1 MKRTLMTLATV
12 AVAATLVMTGCK
24 KDDPITPETPEE
36 ETLENVF
43 AGTSWVSHMEN
54 SIVEQGIQMNISY
67 DVSLDF
73 LDTVNGE
80 IFQDIYLEVPAFPAA
95 SQSMNETDAFTYT
108 FTEDSVF
115 LCSTYVD
122 AQAGDTV
129 VDSMGMAYDKEA
141 KTLTLD
147 FNDADME
154 RFMGTTSVVFTL
166 RESVKTIHPHPVSDA
181 GKSSWHKLVEK
192 VLETLGR

>member
-1 MKRTLMTLATV
+1 MTLAAI
-12 AVAATLVMTGCK
+12 AVAATMVMTGCK
-24 KDDPITPETPEE
+24 KDDYVDPITPETPEE

-67 DVSLDF
+67 DVALDF
-73 LDTVNGE
+73 LDTVNVE
-80 IFQDIYLEVPAFPAA
+80 MFQDIYLEVPAFPAA
-95 SQSMNETDAFTYT
+95 SQSMNQTDAFTYT

-115 LCSTYVD
+115 MYGTYVD
-122 AQAGDTV
+122 ETTGDTL
-129 VDSMGMAYDKEA
+129 DDNYALAYDKEA
-141 KTLTLD
+141 NTLTLD

-154 RFMGTTSVVFTL
+154 SMMGTSSIVFTP
-166 RESVKTIHPHPVSDA
+166 REGTKTIHPHPVSDA

-192 VLETLGR
+192 VLESLGR

>member
-1 MKRTLMTLATV
+1 MTLATI
-12 AVAATLVMTGCK
+12 AVAATMLLTGCK
-24 KDDPITPETPEE
+24 KDDYVDPITPETPEE

-54 SIVEQGIQMNISY
+54 SIVQQGIQMNISY
-67 DVSLDF
+67 DVALDF
-73 LDTVNGE
+73 LDTVNVE
-80 IFQDIYLEVPAFPAA
+80 MFQDVYLEVPAYPPA

-192 VLETLGR
+192 VLESLGR